1 MRARRFSVAMSING
15 SGSGSGFNIETD
27 LMTFGAL
34 GVYGVSIITSIIIEE
49 SDSVVKVYDL
59 PSELIYHQI
68 KNVCESIGI
77 DSAKIG
83 VLTNSEMISSVAKA
97 LEECNIKSVADPII
111 VSKNGAKL
119 LKDNALETLVKR
131 LLPKTLITVLNVAE
145 ASILSGLKVENLED
159 AKLIAR
165 LIHERYGIP
174 AVMIRGKELRE
185 SKTMVDVLYY
195 DNNYYFFESESS
207 PRECYYEV
215 NSSFSA
221 TLAAYLAKGFAVIDA
236 INEAKKFMTILLRYG
251 IDIND
256 DRCFIN
262 PAVYI
267 EIPAA
272 KYEAIENVRKAVEIL
287 LENQNL
293 VLPYTPE
300 VGINVAEAIK
310 PMYVFSINDVAGV
323 EGRIVKAGNRLIKVG
338 EIRMGGS
345 SHLARLLIAL
355 IRSGYSLRGAINV
368 RFDKSLVEKAVRKG
382 YKVVFID
389 RRKEPEEIK
398 DAPTGTMEWIA
409 SQISDEIPDLIYDI
423 GDIGKEPMIRIL
435 GDNSI
440 RAVEK
445 LIRILSDQ

>member
-1 MRARRFSVAMSING
+1 MS
-15 SGSGSGFNIETD
+15 
-27 LMTFGAL
+27 
-34 GVYGVSIITSIIIEE
+34 
-49 SDSVVKVYDL
+49 
-59 PSELIYHQI
+59 
-68 KNVCESIGI
+68 
-77 DSAKIG
+77 
-83 VLTNSEMISSVAKA
+83 
-97 LEECNIKSVADPII
+97 
-111 VSKNGAKL
+111 
-119 LKDNALETLVKR
+119 
-131 LLPKTLITVLNVAE
+131 
-145 ASILSGLKVENLED
+145 
-159 AKLIAR
+159 
-165 LIHERYGIP
+165 
-174 AVMIRGKELRE
+174 
-185 SKTMVDVLYY
+185 
-195 DNNYYFFESESS
+195 
-207 PRECYYEV
+207 
-215 NSSFSA
+215 
-221 TLAAYLAKGFAVIDA
+221 
-236 INEAKKFMTILLRYG
+236 ILLRYG

-338 EIRMGGS
+338 EIKMGGS

-355 IRSGYSLRGAINV
+355 IRRGYSLRGAINV

-409 SQISDEIPDLIYDI
+409 SQISGEIPDLIYDI